1 MFKNVN
7 VGYKL
12 CGGFALVIAIFIC
25 LALQQAQTMD
35 NLGVIHDEGAK
46 RSKDSKAVMD
56 VSLRVSNFTSV
67 IGDAEINRNLAETHK
82 QLTKVREQSK
92 ADIRTVLASVDT
104 AEERELAGQFSDSY
118 KEYIDI
124 LEKKILPR
132 LEAIAQA
139 QARQEPVE
147 SLEAE
152 LRELDN
158 QADALREATLKP
170 LAAIAEAL
178 ARENLAGDAAYD
190 AKHTEAL
197 RILIGLTALGTVLA
211 LVISFITARGITKPL
226 AAAIAYAQALAQG
239 DLEQDLSVRQRDELG
254 RLADALRLVADSER
268 QVAEQAGHMAQGD
281 LSANLAPRG
290 PKDTLLI
297 SMAKLAASEREVAET
312 AGRIAV
318 GDLRVAVAK
327 RSENDVLLEA
337 FGKMIDALTSI
348 ALDLQSGA
356 DNVAAGSEQLSASA
370 ESISQGATEQA
381 AAVEQSSS
389 SMEEMSAG
397 IQQNAENARQTESI
411 AATAA
416 RDAKASGEAM
426 TQTMAAMKE
435 IAGKINIIEEIARQ
449 TDLLALNAAVEAAR
463 AGEHGRGFAV
473 VAAEVRKLAERSQQ
487 AASEITHLAKD
498 STEVAV
504 AANGLLAQLVPNIQR
519 TADLV
524 QEISAASQ
532 EQGSGVVQIN
542 KALQQLDQTVQQ
554 HASASEELASTAEEL
569 SGQAEQ
575 LRATI
580 AFFQIDLPTRHS
592 PAARPRQAMPGRPKP
607 ALAPAWRANQGA
619 RIDLGDKGEDSDF
632 ESF

>member
-12 CGGFALVIAIFIC
+12 CGGFALVIIIFIC

-104 AEERELAGQFSDSY
+104 AEERELGSQFSDSY

-132 LEAIAQA
+132 LEAIA

-190 AKHTEAL
+190 AKHAEAL

-327 RSENDVLLEA
+327 RSEKDVLLEA

-463 AGEHGRGFAV
+463 AGE
-473 VAAEVRKLAERSQQ
+473 
-487 AASEITHLAKD
+487 
-498 STEVAV
+498 
-504 AANGLLAQLVPNIQR
+504 
-519 TADLV
+519 
-524 QEISAASQ
+524 
-532 EQGSGVVQIN
+532 
-542 KALQQLDQTVQQ
+542 
-554 HASASEELASTAEEL
+554 
-569 SGQAEQ
+569 
-575 LRATI
+575 
-580 AFFQIDLPTRHS
+580 
-592 PAARPRQAMPGRPKP
+592 
-607 ALAPAWRANQGA
+607 
-619 RIDLGDKGEDSDF
+619 
-632 ESF
+632 